1 MVRVNPKNTDRASY
15 EQNQFNHSL
24 EQIRCAMNKQCD
36 LGRCG
41 WREVD
46 VVSEFPHAP
55 VQPMVLELWLK
66 LGVEPLR
73 FSCGRRMTD
82 VIRVDNSWLLRC
94 AMDTECDFDWGC
106 GWSGRM
112 VGAVGVVGA
121 VGAVGAAGVEAGF
134 GLGLVGLVEWLV
146 GWREAG
152 VVSGLPN
159 AHGFGA
165 MVIIGL
171 LRCATGTEC
180 DFDWGGSGESKEHGQ
195 SFV

>member
-1 MVRVNPKNTDRASY
+1 MNLKNTDRASY

-66 LGVEPLR
+66 PGTEPLR
-73 FSCGRRMTD
+73 FSCGRKVTD
-82 VIRVDNSWLLRC
+82 VIRAWAVRNEQAVRLRLFPRC
-94 AMDTECDFDWGC
+94 WTW
-106 GWSGRM
+106 
-112 VGAVGVVGA
+112 
-121 VGAVGAAGVEAGF
+121 
-134 GLGLVGLVEWLV
+134 
-146 GWREAG
+146 
-152 VVSGLPN
+152 
-159 AHGFGA
+159 
-165 MVIIGL
+165 L

-180 DFDWGGSGESKEHGQ
+180 DLTGVVDWGGSGESKEHGQ